1 MIQELIRFI
10 WENKKWWM
18 IPPIVVLIL
27 FGALIWVATA
37 TPVSPFIY
45 VLF

>member
-1 MIQELIRFI
+1 MGKELIHFI

-18 IPPIVVLIL
+18 IPPILILIL
-27 FGALIWVATA
+27 FGVLIWVSTA